1 MVQIGG
7 GFVRQDEL
15 GVGHQRPG
23 HGHPLLL
30 SAGDLVGIFV
40 LLIRHA
46 HGLQQGGHPV
56 AAVLPAGPSG
66 P

>member
-1 MVQIGG
+1 MVQVGG
-7 GFVRQDEL
+7 GFVGQDEL

-23 HGHPLLL
+23 YGHPLLL
-30 SAGDLVGIFV
+30 PAGDLVGILV

-46 HGLQQGGHPV
+46 HGLQKGGHPL
-56 AAVLPAGPSG
+56 AAVLPAGSSG